1 VQSTNDQRGEL
12 QSLLPDRIGKGVG
25 STSDHLGPRVL
36 EPEPRGPE
44 RVPAGRHDRLLGALI
59 EQPQPCGSHQ
69 PHLRLGS
76 SAAYF
81 LPCEIHQ
88 RTQRLPSPRRLQSE
102 GREPRGDT
110 HHGGARQIRA
120 AVGPRGEGVRPG
132 ASAAAVYYDREARSG
147 GESGT
152 PLGGDKVDERGD
164 DEGEER
170 GAEAEAAEAVAAA
183 GARGGGFSGG
193 FRHGG
198 ERPDGSPAAVD
209 ADDDVEIL
217 FIYWFLSYPWFLL
230 KLGGTSVFIVRGRR
244 EKGVVI
250 NVYDESVNIG
260 IINLYLR

>member
-1 VQSTNDQRGEL
+1 
-12 QSLLPDRIGKGVG
+12 
-25 STSDHLGPRVL
+25 
-36 EPEPRGPE
+36 
-44 RVPAGRHDRLLGALI
+44 
-59 EQPQPCGSHQ
+59 
-69 PHLRLGS
+69 
-76 SAAYF
+76 
-81 LPCEIHQ
+81 
-88 RTQRLPSPRRLQSE
+88 
-102 GREPRGDT
+102 
-110 HHGGARQIRA
+110 
-120 AVGPRGEGVRPG
+120 VRPG

-230 KLGGTSVFIVRGRR
+230 KLGGTSVFI
-244 EKGVVI
+244 
-250 NVYDESVNIG
+250 G